1 MERTIARYIIR
12 RLLISI
18 PILWGITVIT
28 FVMASIMPGDY
39 VDALI
44 PPDEQ
49 MNYSQEAL
57 DDLRRHYGLD
67 EPIPVRYVLWMKE
80 LVVEGNLGYSYRT
93 GEPVL
98 HEIGSRLPATLELTV
113 TAMLFSLVTG
123 VVLGVISAIKQYSV
137 LDHLLTLLGF
147 FWISTPAFVFA
158 LLALYL
164 FALKMPIF
172 PTGGQGP
179 IGESYGFGTH
189 VKHLILPAAVLG
201 LEGVAGYM
209 RYARSSILEV
219 IRQDYVTVARA
230 KGLDEGTVYV
240 RHALRNALLPLITI
254 LGLQLPGLLGGAFII
269 ETIFNWHGMG
279 SYGIG
284 AVQSRNYPVI
294 MAMNLIG
301 ASLVLFSNLLADIAY
316 AVADPRIRY
325 E

>member
-1 MERTIARYIIR
+1 
-12 RLLISI
+12 
-18 PILWGITVIT
+18 
-28 FVMASIMPGDY
+28 MASVMPGDY

-49 MNYSQEAL
+49 RNYSREAL
-57 DDLRRHYGLD
+57 DELRQHYGLD
-67 EPIPVRYVLWMKE
+67 KPILVRYVYWMKE
-80 LVVEGNLGYSYRT
+80 LILNGNLGYSYRT

-98 HEIGSRLPATLELTV
+98 REIGARLPATLELTV
-113 TAMLFSLVTG
+113 TAMLFSLITG
-123 VVLGVISAIKQYSV
+123 IALGVISAIKQYSI

-147 FWISTPAFVFA
+147 VWVSTPAFVFA
-158 LLALYL
+158 LLALYV
-164 FALKMPIF
+164 FALKVSIL

-179 IGESYGFGTH
+179 IGEDYGFGTH
-189 VKHLILPAAVLG
+189 LKYLFLPAIVLG
-201 LEGVAGYM
+201 LEGVASYM

-230 KGLDEGTVYV
+230 KGLAESKVYLV
-240 RHALRNALLPLITI
+240 HALRNALLPLITI
-254 LGLQLPGLLGGAFII
+254 LGLQLPGLLSGAFII

-279 SYGIG
+279 SYGIS

-294 MAMNLIG
+294 MAINLIG
-301 ASLVLFSNLLADIAY
+301 ASLVLLSNLLADIVY